1 MIARLVLRTEDLL
14 QRAAVGLMLRLGRPV
29 RVEVFPGFGA
39 DGWVEVRGRV
49 LVGSAT
55 VAPRPATVTTC
66 TSLRANLSQFLTV
79 EVPSAAVR
87 VDLGGRSEVLRT
99 DREGYLGAVLRDVP
113 LPAGRHTVT
122 LTPLEP
128 QGVAA
133 HGTVHVPDPAADVVV
148 VSDIDDTIIDSGI
161 AHGLVATVTTALLR
175 DASTRVPLEGAAEL
189 YRAMAHDADGPERPF
204 IYLSTSPWNL
214 VRFLQRFLEQHR
226 FPAGPLLL
234 TDWGP
239 GAGGLLRV
247 GTQQHKLTALRQLAE
262 LLPRPR
268 FVLVGDNGQQDAD
281 IYRTFALEHPGRV
294 AAIYIRLAADDPVRQ
309 QRLSECARALGEAGV
324 PFVVA
329 PDSAGMLRH
338 AQEHGLAVGPGS
350 AEVG

>member
-1 MIARLVLRTEDLL
+1 V
-14 QRAAVGLMLRLGRPV
+14 
-29 RVEVFPGFGA
+29 
-39 DGWVEVRGRV
+39 
-49 LVGSAT
+49 
-55 VAPRPATVTTC
+55 
-66 TSLRANLSQFLTV
+66 NLSQFLTV

-87 VDLGGRSEVLRT
+87 VQVGARTEVLVT
-99 DREGYLGAVLRDVP
+99 DREGYLDAVLQQLP

-122 LTPLEP
+122 FLPVDL
-128 QGVAA
+128 QGVEA
-133 HGTVHVPDPAADVVV
+133 HGTVHVPDPDADVVV

-161 AHGLVATVTTALLR
+161 AHGLLATVTTALLR

-189 YRAMAHDADGPERPF
+189 YRAMARDADGPERPF

-214 VRFLQRFLEQHR
+214 AGFLQRFLEQHR

-239 GAGGLLRV
+239 GSGGLLRV
-247 GTQQHKLTALRQLAE
+247 GTEQHKLTALRQLAQ
-262 LLPRPR
+262 LFPGPR
-268 FVLVGDNGQQDAD
+268 FVLVGDNGQQDAE

-309 QRLSECARALGEAGV
+309 QRLSECARALGEAAV

-329 PDSAGMLRH
+329 ADSAGMLRH
-338 AQEHGLAVGPGS
+338 AQEHGLAVGSG
-350 AEVG
+350 